1 MYTIKHY
8 TNNSFKSIL
17 IKTTRHFYC
26 NFNFM
31 KKIVLLFTFCF
42 LLSAFNGAIAQ
53 FSHQDTLRGS
63 ITPERSWWDL
73 TYYHLSVNVDIAKKS
88 ISGSNIIQY
97 KVLHPHNTLQIEL
110 QEPLKI
116 TKIIQ
121 NNNELSFKKDG
132 YTYFIILQEEQ
143 DVGAIKHL
151 KVYYE
156 GIPQESENPP
166 WSGGLTWKKDNNG
179 NDWIVT
185 TCQGDGASLW
195 WPNKDHA
202 YDEPD
207 SMLISITAPNHLM
220 DISNGRLRSV
230 VQNKEQTKTFNW
242 FVSNPINNYGVNM
255 NIGDYVHFNEVY
267 KGLKGSLDCDYYVL
281 RDNLEKAK
289 KQFKEVPR
297 MLEAFEYWF
306 GPYPFYED
314 GYKLVEVPYAGMEH
328 QSSVTYGNYFENG
341 YRKKDISGTGWGM
354 KFDFIIVHESGH
366 EWFANNITH
375 KDVADMWIHESF
387 TSYSESLFLDY
398 HFETEIANMYVQG
411 IRKNILNDK
420 PIIGTNNVHQEGSGD
435 MYYKGSNILHTLRQ
449 LLENDTLWREI
460 LTGLNKDFYHQTVD
474 TKQIENYLSEKT
486 GKDLT
491 AFFNQ
496 YLRTNKVPVLEYIL
510 NDEFIQF
517 RYVNIVEGF
526 DMPIRVF
533 IDEKEEWLFPNNEW
547 NTYNFEEKD
556 ANLSLD
562 FNFYVEYEGLPD
574 D

>member
-1 MYTIKHY
+1 MKKTI
-8 TNNSFKSIL
+8 SLLIL
-17 IKTTRHFYC
+17 SLLA
-26 NFNFM
+26 FNFCFAQQ
-31 KKIVLLFTFCF
+31 KEFT
-42 LLSAFNGAIAQ
+42 
-53 FSHQDTLRGS
+53 HQDTLRGT

-73 TYYHLSVNVDIAKKS
+73 TYYHLSVAVDIPNRS
-88 ISGSNIIQY
+88 ISGSNVIQY
-97 KVLHPHNTLQIEL
+97 KVLKPHNTLQIEL

-121 NNNELSFKKDG
+121 NNKELSFKKDG
-132 YTYFIILQEEQ
+132 YSYFIALQEKQE
-143 DVGAIKHL
+143 VGAVNYL
-151 KVYYE
+151 KIYYE
-156 GIPQESENPP
+156 GKPQESKNPP
-166 WSGGLTWKKDNNG
+166 WSGGLTWKKDKNG

-207 SMLISITAPNHLM
+207 SMLISITVPNHLM

-230 VQNKEQTKTFNW
+230 IQNKEATKTFNW

-267 KGLKGSLDCDYYVL
+267 KGLKGNLDCDYYVL
-281 RDNLEKAK
+281 KGNLKKAK

-297 MLEAFEYWF
+297 MLEAFEHWF

-328 QSSVTYGNYFENG
+328 QSSVTYGNGFKNG
-341 YRKKDISGTGWGM
+341 YGGRDVSGTGWGM

-387 TSYSESLFLDY
+387 TSYSENLFLDY
-398 HFETEIANMYVQG
+398 HFGTEAANEYVQG
-411 IRKNILNDK
+411 VRKNIANDRE
-420 PIIGTNNVHQEGSGD
+420 IIGTYNVHHEGSGD
-435 MYYKGSNILHTLRQ
+435 MYYKGANILHTLRQ
-449 LLENDTLWREI
+449 LIENDSLWRKV
-460 LTGLNKDFYHQTVD
+460 LTGLNKDFYHQTVSS
-474 TKQIENYLSEKT
+474 KQIEDYISKKT
-486 GKDLT
+486 GKDLS

-496 YLRTNKVPVLEYIL
+496 YLRTNKVPNLEYIL
-510 NDEFIQF
+510 SETELKFK
-517 RYVNIVEGF
+517 YTNIVLGF

-533 IDEKEEWLFPNNEW
+533 INDKEEWIFPNKNW
-547 NTYNFEEKD
+547 NTFKSKEKISSFEFDK
-556 ANLSLD
+556 
-562 FNFYVEYEGLPD
+562 NFYISHIANKKH
-574 D
+574 

>member
-1 MYTIKHY
+1 
-8 TNNSFKSIL
+8 
-17 IKTTRHFYC
+17 
-26 NFNFM
+26 M